1 MFDQMSRYASIETAS
16 QTVTGSDGVLREVR
30 YVRRRFIP
38 PGKNYTILQDHN
50 VILGD
55 RLDNVTAQYFGDP
68 TQFWLICD
76 ANEAMNPLDL
86 VARPGQAVGIP
97 VPQFQV

>member
-1 MFDQMSRYASIETAS
+1 MFDQTSRYASTETAS
-16 QTVTGSDGVLREVR
+16 QTFTGSDGVLREIR
-30 YVRRRFIP
+30 YIRRRFLSPASNFSI
-38 PGKNYTILQDHN
+38 IQDHN

-55 RLDNVTAQYFGDP
+55 RMDSITAQYFGDP

-76 ANEAMNPLDL
+76 ANEAMNPFDL
-86 VARPGQAVGIP
+86 IARPGQKVGIP